1 MLGIGPEW
9 TRPRA
14 GHSPLYEAFVEE
26 KKAELRRRMSEG
38 GLREALLRGLLHVVS
53 AFDAADERMF
63 QTIRKIRAEH
73 PECKDISL
81 QEFKRALREQFYML
95 LIDRQAALQA
105 IPKLLPGNADVRRE
119 AMEVLRHVIA
129 AQGPEDSEVQKRV
142 QEIETLFGLRQDA
155 SGTLVPFAPARGT
168 KRP

>member
-1 MLGIGPEW
+1 MTRAQRGVWSIRGRCRAWLAGP
-9 TRPRA
+9 A
-14 GHSPLYEAFVEE
+14 SY
-26 KKAELRRRMSEG
+26 
-38 GLREALLRGLLHVVS
+38 
-53 AFDAADERMF
+53 
-63 QTIRKIRAEH
+63 
-73 PECKDISL
+73 
-81 QEFKRALREQFYML
+81 
-95 LIDRQAALQA
+95 DRQECALV
-105 IPKLLPGNADVRRE
+105 KLVAHVRRE

>member
-1 MLGIGPEW
+1 
-9 TRPRA
+9 
-14 GHSPLYEAFVEE
+14 
-26 KKAELRRRMSEG
+26 
-38 GLREALLRGLLHVVS
+38 
-53 AFDAADERMF
+53 
-63 QTIRKIRAEH
+63 
-73 PECKDISL
+73 
-81 QEFKRALREQFYML
+81 ML

-105 IPKLLPGNADVRRE
+105 IPKLLPGNSDVRRE

-129 AQGPEDSEVQKRV
+129 AQGPEGSEVQKRV

>member
-1 MLGIGPEW
+1 MAAMWCPHPRRTRLGLIV
-9 TRPRA
+9 
-14 GHSPLYEAFVEE
+14 EA
-26 KKAELRRRMSEG
+26 
-38 GLREALLRGLLHVVS
+38 H
-53 AFDAADERMF
+53 
-63 QTIRKIRAEH
+63 QPPH
-73 PECKDISL
+73 ISL

-105 IPKLLPGNADVRRE
+105 IPKLLPGNSDVRRE

-155 SGTLVPFAPARGT
+155 SGTLVPFAPARGA